1 MSTIAYE
8 KSAIS
13 INITLYQ
20 RRVKIKWRTVLL
32 HSFFGLSQTAASAS
46 FGFLNGPRINNNFED
61 LIIKGILLRVA
72 KLMGDSEEVKHAVEY
87 TDQILEARR
96 EVEERIRKLLKFKE
110 QLRRAKAQVKEN
122 MLANERELTDSQT
135 EILDVIKE
143 VSEEA
148 LEKINPFESQKSVEN
163 LTKLEDKEKT
173 IRKDF
178 ERIEEDRNQIKT
190 MKENVE
196 QANIKIIKL
205 NFMDLTKNWRSKLQK
220 YQDEEEEHEIVA
232 QTFDISINPS
242 TALEETNFIS
252 VEKNKFVDVDF

>member
-1 MSTIAYE
+1 
-8 KSAIS
+8 
-13 INITLYQ
+13 
-20 RRVKIKWRTVLL
+20 
-32 HSFFGLSQTAASAS
+32 
-46 FGFLNGPRINNNFED
+46 
-61 LIIKGILLRVA
+61 
-72 KLMGDSEEVKHAVEY
+72 MGDSEEVKNAVEY

-122 MLANERELTDSQT
+122 MLANERELTDFQT

-173 IRKDF
+173 IRKDS
-178 ERIEEDRNQIKT
+178 ERIEEDRKQIKT

-252 VEKNKFVDVDF
+252 VEKSKFVDVDF